1 MTREAKARILINDL
15 LQRSGWRFFDEE
27 NGPANIVLE
36 ANVKLKK
43 KALDAL
49 GDDFEK
55 TANGFVSRIR
65 KITSAETTD
74 TIR

>member
-1 MTREAKARILINDL
+1 MAREAKARILINDL
-15 LQRSGWRFFDEE
+15 LQRSGWRFFGDEK
-27 NGPANIVLE
+27 GPANVALE
-36 ANVKLKK
+36 TNVKLKK

-49 GDDFEK
+49 GEDFEK